1 MGIDRKGSV
10 MIGGLLILFGSLSVG
25 CLVVAL
31 FEQSREVRR
40 LRGVCWD
47 LMARNVELKNRK
59 GM

>member
-1 MGIDRKGSV
+1 MV
-10 MIGGLLILFGSLSVG
+10 GGLLILLGSLMVG